1 MKIPLIAWRGSQ
13 ERGPTGGDEMQERD
27 QTAQAAT
34 DEVAVPDAP
43 ALPLELPEDDAELE
57 EMLIREITIDG
68 MCGVY

>member
-1 MKIPLIAWRGSQ
+1 
-13 ERGPTGGDEMQERD
+13 MQERD

-34 DEVAVPDAP
+34 DEVAVLDAR

>member
-13 ERGPTGGDEMQERD
+13 ERRPTGGDDMQERD
-27 QTAQAAT
+27 QTAQPAT
-34 DEVAVPDAP
+34 DEAAVADAP

>member
-1 MKIPLIAWRGSQ
+1 
-13 ERGPTGGDEMQERD
+13 MQERD

>member
-1 MKIPLIAWRGSQ
+1 
-13 ERGPTGGDEMQERD
+13 MQERD

-34 DEVAVPDAP
+34 DEVEVLDAP
-43 ALPLELPEDDAELE
+43 AALPLELPQDDAELE

>member
-1 MKIPLIAWRGSQ
+1 
-13 ERGPTGGDEMQERD
+13 MQERD

-34 DEVAVPDAP
+34 DEAALVDAP
-43 ALPLELPEDDAELE
+43 ALPPELPEDDAELE